1 MLEIVQAGGWLMLP
15 IIACSVIAAAIILER
30 LWTLQEKRVLP
41 KHIVSY
47 VREWMQHNEL
57 EPEHLQQLHQSSPL
71 GQILAAG
78 LASRGLPRDI
88 VRERIEDSGRH
99 VVHELERYLNP
110 LHTIASISPLLGLL
124 GTVIGMV
131 PVLRRYSRT
140 TVEFLRPIPSVAII
154 PLAILMFGLDRDAS
168 LVIVVYATFWQIFIQ
183 VLYGVADVDPVARDT
198 QRSFGISTLDR
209 FRHLVLPTALPYL
222 MTGIRLGATVALILT
237 VTGELLIGADG
248 IGRLLTIRQTAG
260 DYAGVYALVV
270 TAGLLA
276 LVINLIVR
284 LIERRVLAWHQSVR
298 AEVVL

>member
-1 MLEIVQAGGWLMLP
+1 VSAMTRRLRPAG
-15 IIACSVIAAAIILER
+15 
-30 LWTLQEKRVLP
+30 
-41 KHIVSY
+41 
-47 VREWMQHNEL
+47 
-57 EPEHLQQLHQSSPL
+57 
-71 GQILAAG
+71 
-78 LASRGLPRDI
+78 
-88 VRERIEDSGRH
+88 
-99 VVHELERYLNP
+99 
-110 LHTIASISPLLGLL
+110 LGLL
-124 GTVIGMV
+124 GILGFLGLWQLAPALGWVNGRYVPPPTDVFAALGTMALDLHYWRTIGNTLITWGIGLAIAGVLAVVLGTVVGMV
-131 PVLRRYSRT
+131 PFLRRYTRT